1 MKSRTHMVVGVAGS
15 LLLVHPQSWHMLI
28 SGVIAAVVG
37 GTVSDIDA
45 RQSRPRSRATLLIA
59 FVFLA
64 VVAMFV
70 LDGHY
75 NLGLYQLII
84 SNQQLLE
91 IIEGSV
97 AFVLICALGMN
108 IKHRAFMH
116 SFFCM
121 VALSF
126 CVFLINPDIVP
137 FFMISFLAHIFLDY
151 LNSYDICFMYPF
163 PFCKHCLRWTSDD
176 GFTDRILF
184 MLGTAASIWLIIL
197 LAADIGGFFT
207 WFSGLENA
215 EFHN

>member
-1 MKSRTHMVVGVAGS
+1 MYMSYNMTSPDKGVE
-15 LLLVHPQSWHMLI
+15 M
-28 SGVIAAVVG
+28 
-37 GTVSDIDA
+37 
-45 RQSRPRSRATLLIA
+45 
-59 FVFLA
+59 LA

-97 AFVLICALGMN
+97 AFVLICSLGMN

-137 FFMISFLAHIFLDY
+137 FFMKNNCLAF
-151 LNSYDICFMYPF
+151 
-163 PFCKHCLRWTSDD
+163 
-176 GFTDRILF
+176 DRYRDLSLTIV
-184 MLGTAASIWLIIL
+184 SLIIIFNFL
-197 LAADIGGFFT
+197 K
-207 WFSGLENA
+207 
-215 EFHN
+215 